1 MKKLILVFVI
11 AIGTGAFGI
20 YGQTKNDDI
29 IRLLKLIGTEKL
41 MDQMLDVI
49 IPQFK
54 QLVPGIPD
62 TFWAKFKE
70 KMNLN
75 EYILACVP
83 AYSKYYTHDDIKQ
96 LINFYESP
104 LGRKMVEVA
113 PLLQQETMAIGKKF
127 GEKLGQDIVKEL
139 INDGYID
146 NI

>member
-20 YGQTKNDDI
+20 YCQTKNDDI

-62 TFWAKFKE
+62 AFWAKFKE

-83 AYSKYYTHDDIKQ
+83 AYSKYYTHDEIKQ
-96 LINFYESP
+96 LIKFYESP
-104 LGRKMVEVA
+104 LGKRMVEVT
-113 PLLQQETMAIGKKF
+113 PLISQETMAIGQKW
-127 GEKLGQDIVKEL
+127 GEKLGQDIVNEL
-139 INDGYID
+139 IKDGYVD
-146 NI
+146 L